1 MRGLEDPNGVGRVRD
16 DDAAEPDDDTL
27 RHGFDGGRAGVV
39 PPRPTP
45 GRARFDPLWSAHAP
59 VLPPTVRSPPRGA
72 EWADDIDV
80 TTRDPVPPEA
90 HRHDRGRGR
99 QRGRPQATLGL
110 WQLTAIGIGGII
122 GAGIFTL
129 AGTVAH
135 GVAGPAVLISFL
147 VAGVASAAAALSYAE
162 FAGLI
167 PKAGSAYTYGYAV
180 LGEIVGWFIGWD
192 LLLEYTAIVAVV
204 AIGISGYVGFL
215 VGQFGV
221 DLPAWMLGAPGTGD
235 GHVIDVFA
243 IILCLLTAFVLTRGI
258 RSAARFELVA
268 VGIKVGLVVLIV
280 VLGVFHINSANYQ
293 PYFPFGFGGVMTGAA
308 TVFFAVFGYDAM
320 STAAEESVDA
330 RKHMPKAI
338 LLPSAS
344 RWSSTSSRRSCSPAC
359 RSTRTSTRPSGFS
372 SAFASVGLGGVANV
386 IAIGAIVGIITVL
399 LTFMLGASRVWFSM
413 SRDGLMPKWFAHTD
427 PKRHVPTR
435 VTWIIG
441 IAAAVL
447 AGLLP
452 ISIVAELTNIGILL
466 AFVVVCSAVIV
477 LRYRQPAC
485 GTFKLPFMPVIPA
498 IGVIAS
504 LWLVTFL
511 QWDVGA
517 VRDLVRDRARGLP
530 RVLAEAQQAGRGGLC
545 ERQELTRG
553 CPGGCGQARGE
564 LRSIRSRGC
573 WVPMLPVRRS
583 HRSCS
588 AQLAARP
595 SESRTSLIPPETVA
609 TPVTARHHDFSV
621 DAASSDACRAATDA
635 ERSNRAASPSGV
647 SRKSPCEVRSTSSAT
662 KSTRGT
668 TSVCAVS
675 SERAIFL
682 AARERRPCIRR

>member
-1 MRGLEDPNGVGRVRD
+1 MAHGIVSTPNGCGPAGGWGALRRRKVHHGRVTTTTRTLFRRKPI
-16 DDAAEPDDDTL
+16 ETIDDDT
-27 RHGFDGGRAGVV
+27 
-39 PPRPTP
+39 
-45 GRARFDPLWSAHAP
+45 
-59 VLPPTVRSPPRGA
+59 GA
-72 EWADDIDV
+72 EGGLK
-80 TTRDPVPPEA
+80 
-90 HRHDRGRGR
+90 RH
-99 QRGRPQATLGL
+99 LGL

-129 AGTVAH
+129 AGTVAN

-215 VGQFGV
+215 VGQFGI

-243 IILCLLTAFVLTRGI
+243 IILCLVTAFVLTRGI
-258 RSAARFELVA
+258 RSAARFEFVA
-268 VGIKVGLVVLIV
+268 VGIKVALVVLIV
-280 VLGVFHINSANYQ
+280 VLGVFHINSANYS

-338 LLPSAS
+338 LLSLGISMVLYVLA
-344 RWSSTSSRRSCSPAC
+344 TLVLTGMQKYTDIDPA
-359 RSTRTSTRPSGFS
+359 SGFS

-386 IAIGAIVGIITVL
+386 IAIGAIVGIVTVL
-399 LTFMLGASRVWFSM
+399 VTFMLGASRVWFSM
-413 SRDGLMPKWFAHTD
+413 SRDGLMPKWFSKTD

-435 VTWIIG
+435 VTWILG
-441 IAAAVL
+441 IASAIL
-447 AGLLP
+447 AGVLP
-452 ISIVAELTNIGILL
+452 IGVVAELTNIGILL

-477 LRYRQPAC
+477 LRYRQPDLDRQ
-485 GTFKLPFMPVIPA
+485 FRLPFMPVIPI

-511 QWDVGA
+511 QWETWVRFA
-517 VRDLVRDRARGLP
+517 VWFAIGLG
-530 RVLAEAQQAGRGGLC
+530 VYFGY
-545 ERQELTRG
+545 
-553 CPGGCGQARGE
+553 
-564 LRSIRSRGC
+564 SRKH
-573 WVPMLPVRRS
+573 S
-583 HRSCS
+583 K
-588 AQLAARP
+588 LAAGEP
-595 SESRTSLIPPETVA
+595 
-609 TPVTARHHDFSV
+609 
-621 DAASSDACRAATDA
+621 TDA
-635 ERSNRAASPSGV
+635 
-647 SRKSPCEVRSTSSAT
+647 T
-662 KSTRGT
+662 K
-668 TSVCAVS
+668 
-675 SERAIFL
+675 
-682 AARERRPCIRR
+682 P